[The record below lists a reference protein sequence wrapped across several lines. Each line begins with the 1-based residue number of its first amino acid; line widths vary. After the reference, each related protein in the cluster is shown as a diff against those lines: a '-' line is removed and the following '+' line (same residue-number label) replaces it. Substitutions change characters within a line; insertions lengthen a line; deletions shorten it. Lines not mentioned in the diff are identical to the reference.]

1 MSSSTLEV
9 RLKIPELHV
18 AQQKIKDERKRFN
31 VICCGRRFGKNIYL
45 QEEAIDVAVEHCLP
59 VAWGAPV
66 YKMLIDDFRNL
77 SNILAPVIERKS
89 EQERSL
95 ELITGGRIDFFS
107 LDNPDSVRGRKYKR
121 FIVNEAAFVPNLV
134 DIFNFVIRPTLI
146 DYVGGVDIAG
156 TPKGRNGFWQL
167 YNQDGEDWAHWQ
179 MPSYANPH
187 VPASELDSLKTLMP
201 ERAYQQ
207 EILAQFVDDGGGVF
221 RGVRQAAILQP
232 QEPSNNGQYIG
243 GIDWALSYDST
254 VFTIIDAL
262 TGQQVYLDRFTGVD
276 YGLQRV
282 RIAMAAKRYGVV
294 STIAEANGMGKP
306 NNDELR
312 RMGLP
317 VRDFVTSNASKA
329 EIIEN
334 LAAGF
339 ELGNIKILDDAV
351 QLTEI
356 ESYESERLPGGMVRY
371 NAPKGMHDDTV
382 IALALAYYATKSN
395 RVDIVEENFF
405 YA

>member
-1 MSSSTLEV
+1 MDLPKL
-9 RLKIPELHV
+9 RPDQAKIATDP
-18 AQQKIKDERKRFN
+18 AKIK
-31 VICCGRRFGKNIYL
+31 VLAMGRRWGKTVL
-45 QEEAIDVAVEHCLP
+45 GGAIVGAALRQHGK
-59 VAWGAPV
+59 VAWIAPT
-66 YKMLIDDFRNL
+66 YKNTRPMWRWLISSLGSDIANKRVTVDKSGLTIETKNNGLLSIYSGDNIDSIRGEAFHLVVLDEAAKLDEYAWTDAIMPTLADYDGEAVLISTPRGRNWFWREWVTGIDDNGYQK
-77 SNILAPVIERKS
+77 SWTAP
-89 EQERSL
+89 
-95 ELITGGRIDFFS
+95 T
-107 LDNPDSVRGRKYKR
+107 LDNPIKA
-121 FIVNEAAFVPNLV
+121 IQAAFERAKQRV
-134 DIFNFVIRPTLI
+134 
-146 DYVGGVDIAG
+146 
-156 TPKGRNGFWQL
+156 
-167 YNQDGEDWAHWQ
+167 
-179 MPSYANPH
+179 
-187 VPASELDSLKTLMP
+187 P
-201 ERAYQQ
+201 ERTFLQ
-207 EILAQFVDDGGGVF
+207 EWMAQFVDDGGGVF

-232 QEPSNNGQYIG
+232 QEPSNSGQYLG

-254 VFTIIDAL
+254 VFTVIDAL

-282 RIAMAAKRYGVV
+282 RIAASAKRYNVV
-294 STIAEANGMGKP
+294 NVLAEANGMGKP

-312 RMGLP
+312 RMGIP